1 MCMNGSRTIDSLL
14 SEEASDQTTGLFPS
28 RVFHSASI
36 KPLYPI
42 KVNGIMSRPRPF
54 RGVLREEHSRQV
66 FLFVWSGIKS
76 LCVCERLLYIIHADT
91 AIIGTTKPCV
101 VCLAV
106 VVCRYKQVTRSFY
119 QNSVGPATRPAQT
132 CCAIPWWSYTAPDPT
147 SPPNPSAAGS
157 QRQNLLCRQ
166 IPRSCYL
173 MLPCVS
179 SCSHKSVGLKC
190 NGAKNVIRL
199 AANIIWDSDD
209 PFTRTDL
216 MPP

>member
-1 MCMNGSRTIDSLL
+1 M
-14 SEEASDQTTGLFPS
+14 TGLFPS
-28 RVFHSASI
+28 RVFYSASI
-36 KPLYPI
+36 KALYPI

-91 AIIGTTKPCV
+91 AIIGATKPCV

-106 VVCRYKQVTRSFY
+106 VVCRYKQVTRLILPEFCWSCH
-119 QNSVGPATRPAQT
+119 PACSDLLRHSMMKLHRPWPHT
-132 CCAIPWWSYTAPDPT
+132 
-147 SPPNPSAAGS
+147 PPNPSAAGS

-173 MLPCVS
+173 MLPCIS
-179 SCSHKSVGLKC
+179 SCSHRSVGLKC
-190 NGAKNVIRL
+190 NRAKNVIQL

-209 PFTRTDL
+209 QTFTKSPMVAMHYL
-216 MPP
+216 I

>member
-1 MCMNGSRTIDSLL
+1 MCMDGSRTIDSLL

-106 VVCRYKQVTRSFY
+106 VVCRYKQVTRLILPEFCWSCH
-119 QNSVGPATRPAQT
+119 PACSDLLRHSMMKLHCPWPHIPPKPLCSRISKTKSLVQT
-132 CCAIPWWSYTAPDPT
+132 NT
-147 SPPNPSAAGS
+147 S
-157 QRQNLLCRQ
+157 
-166 IPRSCYL
+166 
-173 MLPCVS
+173 
-179 SCSHKSVGLKC
+179 
-190 NGAKNVIRL
+190 
-199 AANIIWDSDD
+199 
-209 PFTRTDL
+209 
-216 MPP
+216 